1 MSTHTAVGPVGT
13 SGARIRPMRDEDVE
27 ACEQLSS
34 SAFLELDRRT
44 HQHGWPEPSARPPH
58 RATAWLAR
66 TRHLL
71 TTDPAG
77 CWVAEVDGQVVGFAT
92 SLVRELMWIL
102 ASYAVRPGLQGQGL
116 GRAILDA
123 ALQHGRGCLRGMLN
137 ASADPQAL
145 RRYAL
150 AGFRLQPQM
159 VLRGTVDRAVLPVVR
174 HVREGTPGDRDLLDS
189 LDRRTRGA
197 AHGPDHEVLAR
208 ELRLLV
214 TDRAAG
220 SGYAYVSPAGVPML
234 LAASSRK
241 AASLLTW
248 EALAASDPDVPV
260 EIGHVSAAN
269 DWAVDLAM
277 AARLGVWSR
286 GFLALRHMKD
296 PAPYLPHATL
306 L

>member
-1 MSTHTAVGPVGT
+1 MS
-13 SGARIRPMRDEDVE
+13 ARIRPMRPDDVV
-27 ACEQLSS
+27 ACEQISGR
-34 SAFLELDRRT
+34 AYHELDLRT
-44 HQHGWPEPSARPPH
+44 FQRGWPDPQPRAPGRSA
-58 RATAWLAR
+58 AWHAR

-71 TTDPAG
+71 ATDPGG
-77 CWVAEVDGQVVGFAT
+77 CWVAEADGEVVGFAT

-102 ASYAVRPGLQGQGL
+102 GSYAVTPGLQGRGL
-116 GRAILDA
+116 GRGLLDA

-137 ASADPQAL
+137 ASDDPQAL

-159 VLRGTVDRAVLPVVR
+159 SLHGTIDRALLPVVR

-189 LDRRTRGA
+189 LDRSTRGA
-197 AHGPDHEVLAR
+197 AHGPDHEVLVA

-214 TDRAAG
+214 TDRPAG
-220 SGYAYVSPAGVPML
+220 SGYAYVDASGVPVL
-234 LAASSRK
+234 LAASNRR
-241 AASLLTW
+241 AATALTW
-248 EALAASDPDVPV
+248 EALAASDPGVPV

-277 AARLGVWSR
+277 QARLGLSSR
-286 GFLALRHMKD
+286 GFLALRRMPD
-296 PAPYLPHATL
+296 PAPYLPHPTL

>member
-1 MSTHTAVGPVGT
+1 MSTHGPDT
-13 SGARIRPMRDEDVE
+13 RIRPMRDADVE
-27 ACEQLSS
+27 ACEQISS
-34 SAFLELDRRT
+34 RAFLELDRRT
-44 HQHGWPEPSARPPH
+44 FQRGWPDPGPRPADRASA
-58 RATAWLAR
+58 WQAR

-71 TTDPAG
+71 TTDPGG
-77 CWVAEVDGQVVGFAT
+77 CWVADVDGEVVGFAT
-92 SLVRELMWIL
+92 SLVRELMWVL

-116 GRAILDA
+116 GRALLDA

-145 RRYAL
+145 RRYVL

-159 VLRGTVDRAVLPVVR
+159 LLHGTVDRALLPVVR
-174 HVREGTPGDRDLLDS
+174 HVRAGTPGDRDLLDS

-214 TDRAAG
+214 TDRPAG
-220 SGYAYVSPAGVPML
+220 SGYAYVNANGAPVL
-234 LAASSRK
+234 LAATSRK

-248 EALAASDPDVPV
+248 EGLAASDPAVPV

-269 DWAVDLAM
+269 DWAVDLAVE
-277 AARLGVWSR
+277 ARLAVSSW
-286 GFLALRHMKD
+286 GFLALRRMKE